1 MELIE
6 YQFEFPQQMN
16 AQKNAE
22 NCKLAKHSVSGDHA
36 AGRKYN
42 IIYNLKKNKLFKGET
57 R

>member
-6 YQFEFPQQMN
+6 YQFEFRQQMN

-42 IIYNLKKNKLFKGET
+42 VIYN
-57 R
+57 

>member
-6 YQFEFPQQMN
+6 YQFEFRQQMN